1 MKVFKTLLVV
11 SLLCCFGLHASPEK
25 LQQQFIDIMVNEHQ
39 FSRAEIES
47 TLAKSNVNQ
56 AILKAIARPW
66 EAKPWHQYY
75 PIFLTE
81 KRLDKGIQFWK
92 THQKTLARAE
102 QEFGVPAEIIVAII
116 GVETFYG
123 TYKGKY
129 SALDA
134 LVTLGFH
141 YPPRAKFFR
150 SELAQLF
157 LLAKEE
163 GKIDEE
169 RFRSLRLARGVYGQR
184 QFGVQMIRI
193 KLPFGRVTSEQLH
206 RISDVSDEYS
216 RGRLHITT
224 RQDIQIHHV
233 SLDRTPELW
242 AQLEKDDI
250 TLREAC
256 GNAVRN
262 VTASE
267 TAGIDINEP
276 FDVSPYADATFK
288 FFLRNPICQEM
299 GRKFKMSFSSSDED
313 TALSFMHDLG
323 FIPKVKIENG
333 ITKKG
338 FKILLAGGLGSQP
351 RHGDAI
357 YEFLEEDLLIPTI
370 EGVLRVFDRY
380 GERVK
385 RAKARLK
392 FLVKEVGV
400 DAFLQLISDEINALE
415 NKIFKIDTTAFQQPI
430 VFQEVEI
437 PQVKIEDKI
446 AYQKW
451 KETNVIKQKQEGLF
465 AIGIKVH
472 LGDFY
477 TPKARLLADLVKKYA
492 ANEIRFTLRQNI
504 LIRHVRE
511 DVLPFFYVELQ
522 KLGFAKA
529 GYNSTT
535 DITACPG
542 TDTCNLGI
550 ASSTGIAVVLEKV
563 LKEEYPQYLNNK
575 EITIKISGCMNA
587 CGQHNMAHIGFQGM
601 SIKVGNL
608 QAPALQILIGGGVLG
623 NGQGRFSDK
632 LVKIPSKRGPEA
644 LRILLNDFEKNQQ
657 KNEDFLGYYDRN
669 GKTYFYDLLKG
680 LSNTTNLQPSDFID
694 WGHSENYVKAI
705 GVGECAGVVIDLI
718 ATLLFE
724 SEEKITN
731 AEETLNENQYSDS
744 IYYSYTSLVNTAKA
758 LLISENIKTNTQAGI
773 ITNFQEQFVL
783 TNKITL
789 PSSFEDLVYQIKKE
803 APTKAFAESYLNDTK
818 LFYKKVDS
826 YRLAETTAQN

>member
-1 MKVFKTLLVV
+1 MQSFRT
-11 SLLCCFGLHASPEK
+11 
-25 LQQQFIDIMVNEHQ
+25 
-39 FSRAEIES
+39 EIENPVVE
-47 TLAKSNVNQ
+47 KD
-56 AILKAIARPW
+56 IL
-66 EAKPWHQYY
+66 
-75 PIFLTE
+75 
-81 KRLDKGIQFWK
+81 
-92 THQKTLARAE
+92 
-102 QEFGVPAEIIVAII
+102 
-116 GVETFYG
+116 
-123 TYKGKY
+123 
-129 SALDA
+129 
-134 LVTLGFH
+134 
-141 YPPRAKFFR
+141 
-150 SELAQLF
+150 ELERKIQLF
-157 LLAKEE
+157 KE

-193 KLPFGRVTSEQLH
+193 KLPYGKVTSEQLH

-299 GRKFKMSFSSSDED
+299 GRKFKMSFSGTDDD
-313 TALSFMHDLG
+313 TAISFIHDLG
-323 FIPKVKIENG
+323 FIAKVKTENG

-338 FKILLAGGLGSQP
+338 FKVLLGGGLGSQP
-351 RHGDAI
+351 RHADVI
-357 YEFLEEDLLIPTI
+357 YEFLEEDVLIPTI
-370 EGVLRVFDRY
+370 EGVLRIFDRF
-380 GERVK
+380 GERAK

-392 FLVKEVGV
+392 FLVKDLGV
-400 DAFLQLISDEINALE
+400 EAFLELVADEVNALE
-415 NKIFKIDTTAFQQPI
+415 NKRFKVDTTAFEQPI
-430 VFQEVEI
+430 VFQEIAI
-437 PQVKIEDKI
+437 PSVKIEDEVTYK
-446 AYQKW
+446 KW
-451 KETNVIKQKQEGLF
+451 KETNVIPQKQEGLF
-465 AIGIKVH
+465 AIGLKIH

-492 ANEIRFTLRQNI
+492 ANEIRLTLRQNI
-504 LIRHVRE
+504 LIRHIRE
-511 DVLPFFYVELQ
+511 ELLPFFYVELQ

-529 GYNSTT
+529 GYNSTA

-550 ASSTGIAVVLEKV
+550 SSSTGIAVELEKV
-563 LKEEYPQYLNNK
+563 LEEEYPNYLNNK
-575 EITIKISGCMNA
+575 EIAIKISGCMNA

-608 QAPALQILIGGGVLG
+608 QAPALQILIGGGILG
-623 NGQGRFSDK
+623 DGKGRFSDK
-632 LVKIPSKRGPEA
+632 LVKVPSKRGPEA
-644 LRILLNDFEKNQQ
+644 LRILLNDVEENQQ
-657 KNEDFLGYYDRN
+657 EKETFLEYYDRQ

-680 LSNTTNLQPSDFID
+680 LQDTTNLEPSDFID

-731 AEETLNENQYSDS
+731 SEEALNENQFSDS
-744 IYYSYTSLVNTAKA
+744 IYHAYTSLVNTAKA
-758 LLISENIKTNTQAGI
+758 LLITENIKTNTQAGI
-773 ITNFQEQFVL
+773 ISDFQKHFVD
-783 TNKITL
+783 TNKFEL
-789 PSSFEDLVYQIKKE
+789 NGSFEDLVYQIKKE
-803 APTKAFAESYLNDTK
+803 APTKTFAENYLNDAK
-818 LFYKKVDS
+818 SFYKKADAFRTVEVNS
-826 YRLAETTAQN
+826 